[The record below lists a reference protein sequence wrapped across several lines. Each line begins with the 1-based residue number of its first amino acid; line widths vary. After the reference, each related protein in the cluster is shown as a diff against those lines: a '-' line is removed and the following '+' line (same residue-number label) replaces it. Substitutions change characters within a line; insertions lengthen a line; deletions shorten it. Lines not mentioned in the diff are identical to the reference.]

1 MGTFSLKNAEQVRN
15 SITMQEQK
23 RIRKLYG
30 DLYQDVTKRI
40 ATMSSSDLQKQN
52 LVLLQRELNIRM
64 HQLSND
70 IKSGIVRSME
80 TVSSAVV
87 EDARTFLKKCGFK
100 DSEIHNAFQYV
111 PDQIVRNIYTG
122 NVYQNGWK
130 FSDAIWRME
139 RRNRNTIDTIVAK
152 GTAQGKST
160 YQIAKDIEQYVS
172 QSASKRS
179 RKIDFQKYKRDVYGR
194 IMYDKNG
201 NPIVDSLAPRDTF
214 YFGNADYNAQRL
226 ARTLISH
233 AYQQS
238 FRSVNENNPFVTGY
252 IWHSAGLHGRTC
264 DICLGRDGKFFEKD
278 ELPEDH
284 PNGMCTYEAYIPD
297 NMSDIAKMIGDWYNS
312 PDGTFPEIDVYAKT
326 F

>member
-1 MGTFSLKNAEQVRN
+1 MGIFSLKNAEQVRN

-111 PDQIVRNIYTG
+111 PDQIVRNIYIG

-139 RRNRNTIDTIVAK
+139 RQNRNIINEIVSK

-160 YQIAKDIEQYVS
+160 LEIARDLEKYVKPEARK
-172 QSASKRS
+172 ASRV
-179 RKIDFQKYKRDVYGR
+179 IDFINPRTGKP
-194 IMYDKNG
+194 DK
-201 NPIVDSLAPRDTF
+201 F
-214 YFGNADYNAQRL
+214 YFGNVDYNAQRL
-226 ARTLISH
+226 ARTLINH
-233 AYQQS
+233 AYMQS
-238 FRSVNENNPFVTGY
+238 SQATNDSNPFCKGY
-252 IWHSAGLHGRTC
+252 IWHSAMEHGRTC
-264 DICLGRDGKFFEKD
+264 STCMDRDGQLFEKG
-278 ELPEDH
+278 EVPEDH
-284 PNGMCTYEAYIPD
+284 PNGLCTIEPYIE
-297 NMSDIAKMIGDWYNS
+297 SDMGSIAKMIGDWYNS
-312 PDGTFPEIDVYAKT
+312 PIGTFPDIDTYAIS
-326 F
+326 FIE